1 MIHDTTAQRTAMIRV
16 LIADDHNVF
25 VEGIESLISGSPDI
39 EVTERCYNVES
50 VVERLNDTQVDVVLL
65 DISFPHI
72 EAGLGLCEHITHAHP
87 DTKVIALTMHDDASL
102 IKRVVKKGARGYL
115 LKNTTKVELLQ
126 AIRSV
131 YQEKQYFNETITHIL
146 LNDEPRSR
154 KSASGVA
161 LKPNLTPRESEVLGL
176 MAQGLTT
183 QQMAAQMFV
192 SAKAVEFHR
201 SSLLMKFGVSNTAL
215 LIKTAMELH
224 LIA

>member
-1 MIHDTTAQRTAMIRV
+1 MIRV

-39 EVTERCYNVES
+39 EVAERCFSVEA
-50 VVERLNDTQVDVVLL
+50 VMERLDQTVIDVVLL
-65 DISFPHI
+65 DISFPTI
-72 EAGLGLCEHITHAHP
+72 EAGLGLCDYISHTFPE
-87 DTKVIALTMHDDASL
+87 TKVVALTMHDDASL
-102 IKRVVKKGARGYL
+102 IKRVVKKGAKGYL
-115 LKNTTKVELLQ
+115 LKNTTKLELIQ
-126 AIRSV
+126 AIKAV
-131 YQEKQYFNETITHIL
+131 HEKKQYFNDTITHIL

-154 KSASGVA
+154 KSSTGVA
-161 LKPNLTPRESEVLGL
+161 LKPNLTPRETEVLAL

-201 SSLLMKFGVSNTAL
+201 SSLLMKFGVPNTAL
-215 LIKTAMELH
+215 LIKTAMELQ